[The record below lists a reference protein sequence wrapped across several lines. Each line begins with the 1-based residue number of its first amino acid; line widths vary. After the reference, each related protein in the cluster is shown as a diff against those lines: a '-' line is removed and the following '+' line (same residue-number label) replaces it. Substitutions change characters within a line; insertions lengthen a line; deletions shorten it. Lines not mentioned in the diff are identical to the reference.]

1 MRFVQITPGS
11 GDNFYCENCLRDL
24 DLVRA
29 MRGRGVDM
37 LMVPLY
43 LPVGGQQGPSQGVPI
58 FFGGINVY
66 LQQKLA
72 LFRRTPRWVDQ
83 WFDSRRLLGWA
94 GRKAE
99 MTSARDL
106 GETTVSML
114 QGRDGMQVKEL
125 DRLVE
130 WLSLDAERPDVVCLS
145 NALLLGLA
153 PALKQR
159 LQVPAICLLQDED
172 GFVDGLGSP
181 YAQQAWDLMQRHA
194 SHVDAFVGVSRF
206 YGGLMKERLRIAGE
220 KVHVIPMGIPID
232 RYAAAPAPS
241 EVPTIGF
248 LSRQCQA
255 RGLDT
260 LVEAFLL
267 LKRQDRFR
275 SLRLCVSGG
284 KSQSDEP
291 FIQGLCSKLAK
302 AGILDDVAFWTDFSQ
317 EAKQGFLTGLTVL
330 TVPEKTPVAY
340 GLYVLEALASGVP
353 FVEPAIGV
361 FPEILENTGG
371 GVVYQDN
378 TAKGLAAALESLLVD
393 RDRAHRLG
401 QQGREGLVR
410 HYDVTQT
417 AEQMIGLCRQL
428 TGGSRWT

>member
-43 LPVGGQQGPSQGVPI
+43 LPVGGQQGLAQGVPI
-58 FFGGINVY
+58 FFGGINVF

-72 LFRRTPRWVDQ
+72 LFRRTPRWVDR
-83 WFDSRRLLGWA
+83 WLDSRRLLYWA
-94 GRKAE
+94 GRKAG

-106 GETTVSML
+106 GETTISML
-114 QGRDGMQVKEL
+114 QGRDGRQVKEL

-153 PALKQR
+153 PSLKQR
-159 LQVPAICLLQDED
+159 LRVPVICLLQDED

-181 YAQQAWDLMQRHA
+181 YAEQTWELMQRHA
-194 SHVDAFVGVSRF
+194 TGVDAFVAVSRF
-206 YGGLMKERLRIAGE
+206 YGGLMKERLRIAID

-232 RYAAAPAPS
+232 RYTASPAPS

-248 LSRQCQA
+248 LSRQCPA
-255 RGLDT
+255 HGLDT
-260 LVEAFLL
+260 LVDAFIL
-267 LKRQDRFR
+267 LKRQDRFKP
-275 SLRLCVSGG
+275 LRLRVSGG
-284 KSQSDEP
+284 KSQADEP
-291 FIQGLCSKLAK
+291 FIQGLRNRLAK
-302 AGILDDVAFWTDFSQ
+302 AGVLEDVVFWTDFSQ
-317 EAKQGFLTGLTVL
+317 EAKQGFLSGVTVL
-330 TVPEKTPVAY
+330 SVPEKTPVAY

-361 FPEILENTGG
+361 FSEIQEQTGG
-371 GVVYQDN
+371 GVLYQDN
-378 TAKGLAAALESLLVD
+378 TAKGLAAALEPLLAD
-393 RDRAHRLG
+393 PGRAYRLG
-401 QQGREGLVR
+401 QRGREGLRR

-417 AEQMIGLCRQL
+417 VEQMIALSQRVCGARG
-428 TGGSRWT
+428 TS

>member
-43 LPVGGQQGPSQGVPI
+43 LPVGGDQGPAQGVPV
-58 FFGGINVY
+58 FFGGINVF

-72 LFRRTPRWVDQ
+72 LFRRTPRWLDR
-83 WFDSRRLLGWA
+83 WLDSRRLLVWA
-94 GRKAE
+94 GRKAG

-106 GETTVSML
+106 GETTLSML
-114 QGRDGMQVKEL
+114 QGRDGRQVKEL

-130 WLSLDAERPDVVCLS
+130 WLSLEAERPDVVCLS
-145 NALLLGLA
+145 DALLLGLA
-153 PALKQR
+153 PSLRQR
-159 LQVPAICLLQDED
+159 LQVPVICLLQDED

-194 SHVDAFVGVSRF
+194 VHVDAFVAVSRF
-206 YGGLMKERLRIAGE
+206 YADLMKDKMHLPGE
-220 KVHVIPMGIPID
+220 KVHVVHMGIPVD
-232 RYAAAPAPS
+232 QYTAAAAPT
-241 EVPTIGF
+241 EVPTLGF
-248 LSRQCQA
+248 LSRQCPA

-260 LVEAFLL
+260 LVEAFIL

-275 SLRLCVSGG
+275 SLRLHISGG
-284 KSQSDEP
+284 KSQADEP
-291 FIQGLCSKLAK
+291 FIQGLRARLAQ
-302 AGILDDVAFWTDFSQ
+302 AGIVEDVQFWTEFSQ
-317 EAKQGFLTGLTVL
+317 EAKQEFLAGLTVL
-330 TVPEKTPVAY
+330 SVPEKTPVAY
-340 GLYVLEALASGVP
+340 GLYVLEALACGVP
-353 FVEPAIGV
+353 VAEPAIGV
-361 FPEILENTGG
+361 FPEILDQTGG

-378 TAKGLAAALESLLVD
+378 TAEGLAAALRPMLAD
-393 RDRAHRLG
+393 PARAHRLG
-401 QQGREGLVR
+401 RQGREGVAR

-417 AEQMIGLCRQL
+417 AEQMIGLSQQVYKR
-428 TGGSRWT
+428 RNP